1 MRTAGGLI
9 LVSTRGGVFRGE
21 GGGLFEVRRQSKMKK
36 LHATDTELIKN
47 LNQDAKVVHTG
58 IRE

>member
-1 MRTAGGLI
+1 MGFFL
-9 LVSTRGGVFRGE
+9 GGV
-21 GGGLFEVRRQSKMKK
+21 QSKMKK

-47 LNQDAKVVHTG
+47 LNQDAKVVRTG

>member
-1 MRTAGGLI
+1 MRSAGGLI
-9 LVSTRGGVFRGE
+9 LVSTRGGVFL
-21 GGGLFEVRRQSKMKK
+21 GGGGVQSKMKK

-47 LNQDAKVVHTG
+47 LNQDAKVVRTG

>member
-1 MRTAGGLI
+1 MRSAGGLI
-9 LVSTRGGVFRGE
+9 LVSTRGGVCL
-21 GGGLFEVRRQSKMKK
+21 GGGVQSKMKK

-47 LNQDAKVVHTG
+47 LNQDAKVVRTG